1 MNEKNCSSMIDYTC
15 IKFTNKYDK
24 YFYIASLD
32 LMFIDE
38 TSSSSSSS
46 SSTSHPTEQGIKE
59 LYDRF
64 NSNQITGQDLSRQL
78 SFFVAN
84 EK

>member
-1 MNEKNCSSMIDYTC
+1 MS
-15 IKFTNKYDK
+15 
-24 YFYIASLD
+24 
-32 LMFIDE
+32 IDE
-38 TSSSSSSS
+38 TSSSSSSES
-46 SSTSHPTEQGIKE
+46 ILSSSLSPSSTSHPAEQQIKE

-78 SFFVAN
+78 SFFVGN